1 MSNHK
6 LEVANPSDAKA
17 VSALFA
23 RSYAK
28 LLQDDYPPEILAS
41 AMPYLS
47 RANPEL
53 LGSGTYYL
61 VKTDAGQVIGAGGWT
76 SMRPSAPGA
85 PGTKE
90 IDVQTGLAHIRHFAV
105 DPDHTR
111 QGIGK
116 MLFDRC
122 VKDAV
127 ATKGVTHFE
136 CYATLTARSF
146 YESLGFEVIGTF
158 DAPFAPDF
166 TFPSLHMRNGDL
178 IA

>member
-1 MSNHK
+1 VSNHK
-6 LEVANPSDAKA
+6 LEIANPSDAKA

-28 LLQDDYPPEILAS
+28 LLQNDYPPELLVS

-76 SMRPSAPGA
+76 SMRPGA
-85 PGTKE
+85 PNAQD
-90 IDVQTGLAHIRHFAV
+90 IDVQAGLAHVRHFAV
-105 DPDHTR
+105 DPQHTR

-122 VKDAV
+122 IKDAM

-136 CYATLTARSF
+136 CYSTLSARSF
-146 YESLGFEVIGTF
+146 YQSLGFEVIGTF

-166 TFPSLHMRNGDL
+166 TFPSLHMRKSDL